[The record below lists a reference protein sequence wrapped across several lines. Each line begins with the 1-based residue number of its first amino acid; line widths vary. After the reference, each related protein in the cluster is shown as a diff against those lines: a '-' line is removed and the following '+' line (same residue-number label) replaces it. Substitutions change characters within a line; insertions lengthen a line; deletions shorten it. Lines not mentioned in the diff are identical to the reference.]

1 MPLLAFACLRLPIA
15 WATWF
20 GLIVGGAGLVVL
32 GLDPSQGW
40 TLGRG
45 EGLTFLSSIIFA
57 VFILLLDRLG
67 RSVRSS
73 QLALGLIALG
83 GLPAVPLAVG
93 VTAAGPGVDVWLRW
107 VIEMLRDPWVLK
119 DIVLMTILSTVIA
132 TILMS
137 TFQPRV
143 SASRAALIYLFE
155 PVFAATLSVLLRHD
169 VVTVRL
175 IAGCGL
181 ILGANALVEL
191 PLWLRGFASRR
202 RSA

>member
-1 MPLLAFACLRLPIA
+1 M
-15 WATWF
+15 
-20 GLIVGGAGLVVL
+20 VL

-119 DIVLMTILSTVIA
+119 DLVLMTILSTVIA

-175 IAGCGL
+175 VAGCGL
-181 ILGANALVEL
+181 ILGANMLVEL